1 MDVQK
6 KESAHV
12 HRYTSYLKDLE
23 KTWAY
28 VETDKKPKSIY
39 TSNIAKKS
47 KK

>member
-6 KESAHV
+6 ESVHV
-12 HRYTSYLKDLE
+12 HRYTSYLKDLQ

-39 TSNIAKKS
+39 FTSNIAKKS
-47 KK
+47 PK